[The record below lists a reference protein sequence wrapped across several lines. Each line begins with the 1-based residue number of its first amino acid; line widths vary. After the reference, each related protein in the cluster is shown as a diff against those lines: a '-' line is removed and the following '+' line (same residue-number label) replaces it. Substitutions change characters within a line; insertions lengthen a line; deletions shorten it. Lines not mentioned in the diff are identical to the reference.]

1 MARNSAQASKWA
13 GRKGTTG
20 IIPNYPTGRFFSAY
34 NYLTAWICRK
44 HVRSLFPSCL
54 VVSRVIEKGKVAL
67 DQPGKGVSLWTM
79 KHNCP
84 FYSGLEARAGREKFL
99 PECLLPMQGEMKC
112 HTNYLG
118 SGQCEEN
125 WLQLHE
131 AAARAP
137 ITKWGWG
144 GFFVLLA
151 VHSAVTLHT
160 TDPST
165 HGVMRCGCS
174 MMGSGL
180 HSGATKAFRPESA
193 LAFKTQ
199 SHFGGIQDQL
209 PWRRWNCMSAADIWT
224 AIELGVMPGCT
235 KSCAMLQ
242 CCFGGGRK
250 KK

>member
-1 MARNSAQASKWA
+1 
-13 GRKGTTG
+13 
-20 IIPNYPTGRFFSAY
+20 
-34 NYLTAWICRK
+34 
-44 HVRSLFPSCL
+44 
-54 VVSRVIEKGKVAL
+54 
-67 DQPGKGVSLWTM
+67 M

-84 FYSGLEARAGREKFL
+84 FYSGLEARAGRENFL
-99 PECLLPMQGEMKC
+99 PKCLLPMQGEMKC

-137 ITKWGWG
+137 ITEWGWG

-160 TDPST
+160 KDPST

-180 HSGATKAFRPESA
+180 HSGATRAFRPESA

-199 SHFGGIQDQL
+199 SHFGGIQDQS

-250 KK
+250 KNSSAHQECLNKKGILTISQQNSIWQKVQLNVKYNRLLFYQEIKSFVEKKF